1 MDLLKKLLLVQ
12 ALFFLCS
19 CAKTSYL
26 VNQGLGQFSLQ
37 IHGVR
42 NEKILSDPNVD
53 LKTKERIELIT
64 KAKHHFY
71 QFWQKPPKDIYSK
84 TTILDQEEVTTLVIV
99 SPHDKIEPQKECF
112 WFMGCFPYL
121 GFFKREAALKYA
133 AQKNEQGF
141 ITVTRPVYAYS
152 TLGYFSDRILSS
164 FFVFSD
170 EDLIDLIFHELYHTI
185 FFIKNEVDLNENLAN
200 FFAREMTND
209 YLKLAEVD
217 LKKRDNLRQQ
227 DRVLSQA
234 LVKLTAELNERY
246 SKLHLPK
253 REETDR
259 VFEDFMQ
266 QRFSPEIKLICE
278 QQKMEIERCFPLN
291 RDWNNASL
299 AAFLT
304 YENRAQEIEELY
316 QKFQL
321 SLQDFQLYIE
331 DKYTQYLKEKT
342 KDSFENFLFATP
354 L

>member
-1 MDLLKKLLLVQ
+1 MDLLRKLLLFQ
-12 ALFFLCS
+12 AFFLLS
-19 CAKTSYL
+19 GCAKTSYL

-42 NEKILSDPNVD
+42 NDKILSDPSVD

-64 KAKHHFY
+64 KAKDHFY

-84 TTILDQEEVTTLVIV
+84 TTLLDQEEVTTLVIV

-170 EDLIDLIFHELYHTI
+170 EDLIDLVFHELYHTI

-200 FFAREMTND
+200 FFAREMTKD
-209 YLKLAEVD
+209 YLNLTADD
-217 LKKRDNLRQQ
+217 LKKRAVLREQ
-227 DRVLSQA
+227 DRLLSQA

-246 SKLHLPK
+246 GKLENPK

-259 VFEDFMQ
+259 VFSEFMQ
-266 QRFSPEIKLICE
+266 ERFKPEIKQVCE
-278 QQKMEIERCFPLN
+278 QQKIEKERCFPLN
-291 RDWNNASL
+291 REWNNASL

-316 QKFQL
+316 QKLQL
-321 SLQDFQLYIE
+321 TLQDFQLYIE

-342 KDSFENFLFATP
+342 KDSFERFLFAT
-354 L
+354 LL